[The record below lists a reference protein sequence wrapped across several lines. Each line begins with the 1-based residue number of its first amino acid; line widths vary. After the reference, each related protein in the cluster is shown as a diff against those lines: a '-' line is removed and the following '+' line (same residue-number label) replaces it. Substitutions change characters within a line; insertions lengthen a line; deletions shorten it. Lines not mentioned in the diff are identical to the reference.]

1 MSDVETAQTGAQ
13 VVPAQDPLKA
23 EVTQVEGPEA
33 TTGQVDEPKPDDRP
47 RDEKG
52 RYVPQE
58 RVNEITRARREAER
72 ERDFLRQQLE
82 HFQQQAPQPRTTSD
96 VPPDINDFTD
106 FNEWNRANAEFIRGQ
121 ATREFEQRFQ
131 QQQLQARQIEVATH
145 FEARANA
152 YAADNPGFDERFTA
166 FAQAFQPHREVA
178 EAIALSEQGPA
189 VFDYL
194 SQHWDE
200 ADRIFRMPAHLAA
213 AQIGRIEERL
223 SKPSPKPVTKAPTP
237 APVLG
242 GGSTSQKDPAR
253 MSDAEWLAHE
263 RMQRRGR

>member
-1 MSDVETAQTGAQ
+1 MSDVETAQTGAPA
-13 VVPAQDPLKA
+13 VPAQDPPKA
-23 EVTQVEGPEA
+23 EVTQVEGSESA
-33 TTGQVDEPKPDDRP
+33 AEQVGEPKQEDRP

-82 HFQQQAPQPRTTSD
+82 HFQQQTPQPRTTSD
-96 VPPDINDFTD
+96 APPDINDYTD
-106 FNEWNRANAEFIRGQ
+106 FNEWNRANAEFIRAQ

-131 QQQLQARQIEVATH
+131 QQQLQARQVEVATH

-152 YAADNPGFDERFTA
+152 YAAENPGFDERFTA
-166 FAQAFQPHREVA
+166 FAQAFQPPREVA

-194 SQHWDE
+194 AQHWDE
-200 ADRIFRMPAHLAA
+200 ADRIFRMPLHLAA
-213 AQIGRIEERL
+213 VQIGRIEEQL
-223 SKPSPKPVTKAPTP
+223 SRPKTKPVTNAPTP

-242 GGSTSQKDPAR
+242 GGSRPNELTDKTPISEWMAR
-253 MSDAEWLAHE
+253 RNA
-263 RMQRRGR
+263 RP

>member
-1 MSDVETAQTGAQ
+1 MSDVDTAQTGAP
-13 VVPAQDPLKA
+13 VVPAQDPPKA
-23 EVTQVEGPEA
+23 EVTQVEGSEA
-33 TTGQVDEPKPDDRP
+33 TTEQVGEQQQEDRP

-96 VPPDINDFTD
+96 APPDINDFTD
-106 FNEWNRANAEFIRGQ
+106 FNEWARANAEFIRTQ
-121 ATREFEQRFQ
+121 ATRELQQQFVQ
-131 QQQLQARQIEVATH
+131 QQQYARQAEVATH
-145 FEARANA
+145 FESKASA
-152 YAADNPGFDERFTA
+152 YAAENPGFDERFTA
-166 FAQAFQPHREVA
+166 FTQAFQPPREVA
-178 EAIALSEQGPA
+178 EAIALSDQGPA

-194 SQHWDE
+194 AQHWDE
-200 ADRIFRMPAHLAA
+200 ADRIFRMPLHLAA
-213 AQIGRIEERL
+213 VQIGRIEERL
-223 SKPSPKPVTKAPTP
+223 SRPNPRPVTKAPTP